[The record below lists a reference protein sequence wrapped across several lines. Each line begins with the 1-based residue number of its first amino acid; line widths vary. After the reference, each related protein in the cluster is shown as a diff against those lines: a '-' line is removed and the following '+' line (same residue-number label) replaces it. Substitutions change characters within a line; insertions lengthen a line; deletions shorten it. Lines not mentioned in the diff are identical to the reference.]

1 MAPPPLLQLKDI
13 ALTFGGTPLLTG
25 AELSV
30 STGERVSL
38 VGRNGSGKSTLLKIA
53 AKVVE
58 PDHGSVFVQPGALV
72 RYLPQEPDFAGFAS
86 TLAYVEAGLR
96 PTDDHYIAASF
107 ARRAWPHRQ
116 GSPRASLRRRSAS
129 RLARARIGAVARY
142 PAARRADQ
150 PSRSHHHRMAGARP
164 RCAAHRAGDHQPR
177 PALPL
182 DAVALDGLA
191 RPRLHAPHRTRL
203 CPFRG
208 MARHAAG
215 RGGARAAQARP
226 QDRRRR
232 ALDALRR
239 QRAAQAQHAPG
250 RPVAGAARSAPHLS
264 RHGGRCQH
272 HRRFG
277 GAIRRAGDR
286 GERHRQELWRACHR
300 QRLFNPHPA
309 RRPHRHC
316 RAEWQRQDHADQ
328 HADRCVGAGY
338 RKRAARLD
346 AGHCHARS
354 APRQPRRQCHRQAGA
369 HRRRRRH
376 RLGQWRR
383 QARRQLHEG
392 LSVFGRTGP
401 HAARQAVRAANA
413 AG

>member
-1 MAPPPLLQLKDI
+1 MAPPLLQLKDI

-53 AKVVE
+53 AGLVE

-72 RYLPQEPDFAGFAS
+72 RYLPQEPDFSGFAS

-96 PTDDHYIAASF
+96 PSDDPML
-107 ARRAWPHRQ
+107 ARYLLEELGLTGQEDPAH
-116 GSPRASLRRRSAS
+116 LVRRRSAP
-129 RLARARIGAVARY
+129 RLAGARPGAVARY

-150 PSRSHHHRMAGARP
+150 SSRSHHHRMAGARP
-164 RCAAHRAGDHQPR
+164 RCAPHRTGDHQPR

-215 RGGARAAQARP
+215 GGGTRTAQARP

-239 QRAAQAQHAPG
+239 QRAAQTQHAPG
-250 RPVAGAARSAPHLS
+250 RAVAGAARSAPQLS
-264 RHGGRCQH
+264 RRGRRRQH

-286 GERHRQELWRACHR
+286 GERHRQELWRPRRSSATF
-300 QRLFNPHPA
+300 QPA
-309 RRPHRHC
+309 SSAATASALSGRM
-316 RAEWQRQDHADQ
+316 A
-328 HADRCVGAGY
+328 
-338 RKRAARLD
+338 AAR
-346 AGHCHARS
+346 
-354 APRQPRRQCHRQAGA
+354 PR
-369 HRRRRRH
+369 
-376 RLGQWRR
+376 
-383 QARRQLHEG
+383 
-392 LSVFGRTGP
+392 
-401 HAARQAVRAANA
+401 
-413 AG
+413 